1 MMMNDAKFQ
10 RSPDFIYRKIVD
22 ESILVPLHKDVA
34 DMDSI
39 YTLNAVGAF
48 IWDQLENPVSKGEL
62 QTALQNTYDA
72 EPEILD
78 ADLERFLEE
87 MTAIAAIIEVEQ

>member
-1 MMMNDAKFQ
+1 MNDTKFQ

-34 DMDSI
+34 DMDAI

-48 IWDQLENPVSKGEL
+48 IWEQLENPVSKEEL
-62 QTALQNTYDA
+62 QTALQNAYDA
-72 EPEILD
+72 DPEILD
-78 ADLERFLEE
+78 ADLVRFLEE
-87 MTAIAAIIEVEQ
+87 MTAIGAVIEVAQ